1 MYMNTHVCTHVYN
14 IHMFLSSE
22 RAWAP
27 WEPSAIS
34 TPSIRYWFLNI
45 FLHYKELG
53 LLGKMV
59 DSRTGTGKTEN
70 SPGTSFVCLKVKE
83 ENTQRMIGTCQQ
95 NTEVSLKKN
104 PTGQIKDTLSIK
116 IMIVKNYNPLSK
128 TGNHEL
134 ALIHINWRFAQKWDF
149 A

>member
-1 MYMNTHVCTHVYN
+1 
-14 IHMFLSSE
+14 
-22 RAWAP
+22 
-27 WEPSAIS
+27 
-34 TPSIRYWFLNI
+34 
-45 FLHYKELG
+45 
-53 LLGKMV
+53 MV

-83 ENTQRMIGTCQQ
+83 DTQRMIGTCQQ

-134 ALIHINWRFAQKWDF
+134 ALIHIN
-149 A
+149 